1 MPNYVPVSKEN
12 HASKR
17 WKRYESYAYAMS
29 QHVLGLV
36 AAELPKAA
44 LAFPI
49 GFVQQNSEFFPVAL
63 LGLHPGKN
71 LFVAANGQWV
81 GAYVPSVLRGYP
93 FNLAK
98 SQDNQLVLCVDQDSG
113 LITDGPDG
121 EAFFD
126 ESDEPSEAVKQVL
139 NFLNHVEQ
147 NRIATASA
155 CATLARHDLIAPWPI
170 TIKTETGEQNIQ
182 GLYQMDESKLN
193 QLPDE
198 AFLELRKSGALFIA
212 YCQLLSMQHLPMLG
226 KLIEA
231 HAKADTQIQATQGG
245 GIQAEISFDDDMIR
259 FS

>member
-1 MPNYVPVSKEN
+1 MPNYVLVSKET
-12 HASKR
+12 HSPKR

-49 GFVQQNSEFFPVAL
+49 GFLQQNSDFFPVAL

-81 GAYVPSVLRGYP
+81 GSYVPSALRSYP
-93 FNLAK
+93 FQLARTEDG
-98 SQDNQLVLCVDQDSG
+98 QAMLCVDEDSDV
-113 LITDGPDG
+113 ITDGPDG

-126 ESDEPSEAVKQVL
+126 DTGEPSEAVKQVL

-147 NRIATASA
+147 NRVATASA
-155 CATLARHDLIAPWPI
+155 CATLARHDLIVPWPI

-182 GLYQMDESKLN
+182 GLYQIDESKLS

-198 AFLELRKSGALFIA
+198 AFLELRKSGALPIA
-212 YCQLLSMQHLPMLG
+212 YCQMLSMQHLPMLG

-231 HAKADTQIQATQGG
+231 HAKADTQTQAAQGG
-245 GIQAEISFDDDMIR
+245 GIKAEISFDDDMIR